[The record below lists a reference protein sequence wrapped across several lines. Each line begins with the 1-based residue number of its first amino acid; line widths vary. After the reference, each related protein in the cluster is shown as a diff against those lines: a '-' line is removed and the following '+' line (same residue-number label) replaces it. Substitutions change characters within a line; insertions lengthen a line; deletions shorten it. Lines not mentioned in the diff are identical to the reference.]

1 VRKHRFHHLALG
13 AAILLMEN
21 LVIDVY
27 GGNIEGALRALKKK
41 SERGLY
47 KEMKA
52 HDYYVK
58 PSAARRLKSKKAQ
71 QRLRK
76 EEKKRAMAEES
87 DRKPHHQNGDYIP
100 KRRI

>member
-1 VRKHRFHHLALG
+1 
-13 AAILLMEN
+13 MEN

-41 SERGLY
+41 SERGLFQD
-47 KEMKA
+47 MKRKTF
-52 HDYYVK
+52 YLK

-76 EEKKRAMAEES
+76 EERKLAMAETD

-100 KRRI
+100 KRRTNS